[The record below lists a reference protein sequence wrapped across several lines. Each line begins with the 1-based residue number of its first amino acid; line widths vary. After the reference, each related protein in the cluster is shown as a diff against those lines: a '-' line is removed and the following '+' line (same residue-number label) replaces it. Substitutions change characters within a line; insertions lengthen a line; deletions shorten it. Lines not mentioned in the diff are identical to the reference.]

1 MNSQLELPKNFH
13 RKFIPEKYINIC
25 LGTEKL
31 TYIWNHIVSDG
42 KYHDGDR
49 IVIPFGGPGSMTIF
63 FDSIG
68 VSTLAG
74 DIHYSNLYPDPKIAL
89 LETREKFNF
98 HGTNKV
104 FLHGMPENYQ

>member
-1 MNSQLELPKNFH
+1 
-13 RKFIPEKYINIC
+13 
-25 LGTEKL
+25 
-31 TYIWNHIVSDG
+31 
-42 KYHDGDR
+42 
-49 IVIPFGGPGSMTIF
+49 MTIF